1 MKKLLIV
8 LILSA
13 TIVSCNSNGKTE
25 VANDTLKVGEKN
37 SAGAQQSNVDTNVNK
52 IGTTPVVTDTLQ
64 SDTNNKR

>member
-1 MKKLLIV
+1 MKKLLII
-8 LILSA
+8 LMLSA

-37 SAGAQQSNVDTNVNK
+37 SADAQQSNVDTNVNK

>member
-1 MKKLLIV
+1 MKKLLII

-13 TIVSCNSNGKTE
+13 TIVSCNTNGKTE

>member
-1 MKKLLIV
+1 MKKLLII
-8 LILSA
+8 LMLSA
-13 TIVSCNSNGKTE
+13 TIVSCNSNNKTE
-25 VANDTLKVGEKN
+25 VASDTLKVGEKN

>member
-1 MKKLLIV
+1 MKKLLTILV
-8 LILSA
+8 LSA

>member
-1 MKKLLIV
+1 MKKLLII

>member
-1 MKKLLIV
+1 MKKLLII
-8 LILSA
+8 LMLSA

-25 VANDTLKVGEKN
+25 VANDTMKVGEKN

>member
-1 MKKLLIV
+1 MKKLLII
-8 LILSA
+8 LMLSA

>member
-1 MKKLLIV
+1 MKKLLII
-8 LILSA
+8 LILST

>member
-1 MKKLLIV
+1 MKKLLII
-8 LILSA
+8 LIFSA
-13 TIVSCNSNGKTE
+13 TIVSCNTNGKTE